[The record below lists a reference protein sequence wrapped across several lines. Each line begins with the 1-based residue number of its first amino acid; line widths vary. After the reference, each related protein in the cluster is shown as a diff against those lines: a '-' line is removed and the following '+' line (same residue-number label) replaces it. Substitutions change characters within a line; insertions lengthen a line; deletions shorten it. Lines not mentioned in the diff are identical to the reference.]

1 MTIAK
6 PYERRLAVAQTALL
20 LVGIGL
26 TTTAGVRPAR
36 AQSGTSPA
44 TTQAQQPARSQD
56 SNIPDAP
63 STVQPP
69 PPPAPAAEDKPVPQP
84 PGAES
89 NADTS
94 SANTSGAAE
103 KNGGQTGDGGQPPP
117 PMPPVQTLPAGS
129 TPRNQINPKD
139 DLYKISVPVNF
150 VQVPVTVKDRDGRL
164 VDGLTSKDFSV
175 LENGKKQQM
184 TFFTADPFALAVAV
198 VIDLGMPDVAVQ
210 KVNQTFPA
218 LVGAF
223 SLYDEVAIY
232 TYSSTV
238 SEVSDY
244 NAANQRLAA
253 VLNQMK
259 LERGHNNGVPVLSG
273 PLASGPTVN
282 GVPVGGAPV
291 NPVSSPPKEAHVLN
305 DAILRAALDLSKRD
319 RTRRKVIFV
328 ISDGR
333 EMGST
338 ASYGDVK
345 KVLQTQGVQ
354 VWAVALEASALPI
367 YSKLERLHLPREG
380 YGNLLPKYA
389 SATGGDVYTKLSRN
403 DIEDAYARITSEAR
417 NQYTLGYTTRAT
429 ASTAFRDI
437 EVKVDH
443 PGLSVTAKEGY
454 YPVPQAR

>member
-1 MTIAK
+1 M
-6 PYERRLAVAQTALL
+6 
-20 LVGIGL
+20 
-26 TTTAGVRPAR
+26 
-36 AQSGTSPA
+36 
-44 TTQAQQPARSQD
+44 
-56 SNIPDAP
+56 
-63 STVQPP
+63 
-69 PPPAPAAEDKPVPQP
+69 
-84 PGAES
+84 
-89 NADTS
+89 
-94 SANTSGAAE
+94 
-103 KNGGQTGDGGQPPP
+103 
-117 PMPPVQTLPAGS
+117 
-129 TPRNQINPKD
+129 
-139 DLYKISVPVNF
+139 
-150 VQVPVTVKDRDGRL
+150 TVKDRDGRL